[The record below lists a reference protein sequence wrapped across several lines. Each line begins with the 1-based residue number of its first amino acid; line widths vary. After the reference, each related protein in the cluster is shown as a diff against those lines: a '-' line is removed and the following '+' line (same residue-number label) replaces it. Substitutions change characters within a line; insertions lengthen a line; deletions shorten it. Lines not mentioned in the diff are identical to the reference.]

1 MQESR
6 KRLFSTLA
14 IKLIAG
20 LGGAAAGYL
29 LGRVATLKIIDYRIS
44 VDSGSVVIAGCALAG
59 CALGL
64 IWTILHRRNFSVE
77 QQLRRA
83 IAKGRLQVVYQPIVN
98 LCSEQIVGAEALSRW
113 TDDEGHTVSP
123 DVFIRIAEERG
134 FVNEI
139 MRLVLERSL
148 KDFGEIF
155 KLRPEFRLSVNVA
168 AADLS
173 NPKLLPFLDS
183 ALARSGVAHKNLA
196 IEITETT
203 AARGEAAIETIRR
216 LRRAGHQ
223 VHIDD
228 FGTGYSSLS
237 YLSDLSVDAIKIDRA
252 FTQAIGTE
260 SATLAILP
268 QILAMAKALDL
279 QVIVEGIENA
289 RQAVYFST
297 CERPVY
303 GQGWFYGHA
312 VPLAEFRLMLAAQQ
326 VRRHDHLSTEDEA
339 AYALPA
345 NAG

>member
-1 MQESR
+1 MQKSR
-6 KRLFSTLA
+6 NRLVSTLA

-20 LGGAAAGYL
+20 TGGAAIGYL

-44 VDSGSVVIAGCALAG
+44 VDSGSVIIAFGAAAG

-64 IWTILHRRNFSVE
+64 IWTVLHHRNFSME

-98 LCSEQIVGAEALSRW
+98 LCSEQIVGAEALARW
-113 TDDEGHTVSP
+113 TDNEGHAVSP
-123 DVFIRIAEERG
+123 EVFIRIAEERG
-134 FVNEI
+134 FVDEI
-139 MRLVLERSL
+139 MRLVIERALDDCS
-148 KDFGEIF
+148 EIV
-155 KLRPEFRLSVNVA
+155 RSHPEFRLSVNVA

-173 NPKLLPFLDS
+173 DPKLLSFLDS
-183 ALARSGVAHKNLA
+183 ALERSGVSPKNLA

-203 AARGEAAIETIRR
+203 AARGEAAIETIHR

-252 FTQAIGTE
+252 FTQAIGTD

-268 QILAMAKALDL
+268 QILAMARALDL

-289 RQAVYFST
+289 RQAVYFSS

-303 GQGWFYGHA
+303 GQGWFYGQA
-312 VPLAEFRLMLAAQQ
+312 VPLAEFRLMLAARQI
-326 VRRHDHLSTEDEA
+326 RHCDKLPAEDEA

>member
-1 MQESR
+1 MQKFR
-6 KRLFSTLA
+6 KRFLSALA
-14 IKLIAG
+14 IKVIAG
-20 LGGAAAGYL
+20 AGGAAIGYL
-29 LGRVATLKIIDYRIS
+29 LGRVATLKIMDYRIS
-44 VDSGSVVIAGCALAG
+44 VDTGSVVIAGCALAG

-64 IWTILHRRNFSVE
+64 IWTVLHRRNFSME

-98 LCSEQIVGAEALSRW
+98 LCSEQIIGAEALARW
-113 TDDEGHTVSP
+113 TDDEGHAVSP
-123 DVFIRIAEERG
+123 EVFIHIAEERG

-139 MRLVLERSL
+139 MRLVMERSL
-148 KDFGEIF
+148 NDFREIF
-155 KLRPEFRLSVNVA
+155 SLRPEFRLSVNVA

-173 NPKLLPFLDS
+173 DPKLLPFLDS
-183 ALARSGVAHKNLA
+183 ALERSGVPRKNLA

-252 FTQAIGTE
+252 FTQAIGTD

-268 QILAMAKALDL
+268 QILAMAKALEL
-279 QVIVEGIENA
+279 QVIVEGIENV
-289 RQAVYFST
+289 RQAVYFSN
-297 CERPVY
+297 CERAVY
-303 GQGWFYGHA
+303 GQGWLYGRP
-312 VPLAEFRLMLAAQQ
+312 VPLPEFRLMLAARQIGH
-326 VRRHDHLSTEDEA
+326 RENLPTEDEA

>member
-1 MQESR
+1 MQKFR
-6 KRLFSTLA
+6 KRFLSTLL

-20 LGGAAAGYL
+20 LGGAATGYL
-29 LGRVATLKIIDYRIS
+29 LGRVAALKIIDYRIS
-44 VDSGSVVIAGCALAG
+44 VDAGSVVIAFSALAG

-64 IWTILHRRNFSVE
+64 IWTILHRRNFSME

-83 IAKGRLQVVYQPIVN
+83 IAKDRLQVVYQPIVD
-98 LCSEQIVGAEALSRW
+98 LCSEQIVGAEALARW
-113 TDDEGHTVSP
+113 TDDEGNAVSP
-123 DVFIRIAEERG
+123 EVFIHIAEERG

-139 MRLVLERSL
+139 MRLVMQRALN
-148 KDFGEIF
+148 DFREIVR
-155 KLRPEFRLSVNVA
+155 LRPEFRLSVNVA

-173 NPKLLPFLDS
+173 DPRLLPFLDS
-183 ALARSGVAHKNLA
+183 ALERTGVPRKNLA

-252 FTQAIGTE
+252 FTQAIGTD

-268 QILAMAKALDL
+268 QILAMAQALDL

-303 GQGWFYGHA
+303 GQGWLYGHA
-312 VPLAEFRLMLAAQQ
+312 VPLPEFRLLLAARQIRQ
-326 VRRHDHLSTEDEA
+326 HDNLPTEDEP
-339 AYALPA
+339 AYALPV